1 MTQSGN
7 NNDDDTTIRRDE
19 WLAEIEKAAPQNGL
33 TDEQVQ
39 FLKDC
44 REANLSYDKIVLL
57 WKKYFPELRRSSIRN
72 RWMKIVKDEK
82 L

>member
-1 MTQSGN
+1 MT
-7 NNDDDTTIRRDE
+7 DDDITIRRDE
-19 WLAEIEKAAPQNGL
+19 WLAEIEKAAPTGGL
-33 TDEQVQ
+33 TPEQIQ

-44 REANLSYDKIVLL
+44 REARLSFDKIVLL

-72 RWMKIVKDEK
+72 RWLKIEKDN

>member
-7 NNDDDTTIRRDE
+7 NSDDDTTIRRDE
-19 WLAEIEKAAPQNGL
+19 WLAEIEKAALRNGEL
-33 TDEQVQ
+33 TDEQIQ

-44 REANLSYDKIVLL
+44 REARLSYDKIVLL

-72 RWMKIVKDEK
+72 RWLKIERDE